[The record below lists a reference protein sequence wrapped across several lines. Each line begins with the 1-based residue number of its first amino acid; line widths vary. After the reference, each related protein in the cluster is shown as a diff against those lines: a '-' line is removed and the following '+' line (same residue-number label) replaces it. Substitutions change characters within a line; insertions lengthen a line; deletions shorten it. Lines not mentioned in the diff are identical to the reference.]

1 MSERTYS
8 QVNTGISVREAS
20 FLSPAQFDALLT
32 SPDAEARAS
41 LLQGTA
47 YALEA
52 DQLRQVQVVE
62 QALMKHLLAEYD
74 WAYQVAPNPAVVD
87 LFALKYTYHN
97 LKVFHQAF
105 EMIKVSQI
113 HADFQNSNILIVDIF
128 LPGRCYFLSHKLWT
142 VL

>member
-20 FLSPAQFDALLT
+20 FLSPAQFDALLN
-32 SPDAEARAS
+32 SSDAEARAN

-74 WAYQVAPNPAVVD
+74 WVYQVAPNPAVVGPLCPQVHLSQSQG
-87 LFALKYTYHN
+87 LFERASN
-97 LKVFHQAF
+97 GAGF
-105 EMIKVSQI
+105 E
-113 HADFQNSNILIVDIF
+113 
-128 LPGRCYFLSHKLWT
+128 LPIIGCRSLFLSSS
-142 VL
+142 